1 MESRTRRVID
11 DHRRDP
17 WLDPLPVHVE
27 EVKREKRQR
36 GPGARARARAACRVG
51 AGLPVSSRAAVA
63 HAHGQRLHSMCKR
76 HVVN

>member
-27 EVKREKRQR
+27 EVKREKRRR
-36 GPGARARARAACRVG
+36 GPGARARAACRIG
-51 AGLPVSSRAAVA
+51 AGLVSRSSRTCAWPKTALDV
-63 HAHGQRLHSMCKR
+63 
-76 HVVN
+76 